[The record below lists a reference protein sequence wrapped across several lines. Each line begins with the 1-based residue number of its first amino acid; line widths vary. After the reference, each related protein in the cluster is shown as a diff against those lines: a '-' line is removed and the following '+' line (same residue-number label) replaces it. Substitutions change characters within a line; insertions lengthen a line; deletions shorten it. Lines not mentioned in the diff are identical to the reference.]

1 MIEFN
6 EGCQLTMDE
15 IAAVV
20 SLAGKSGMVG
30 FRRSDVEN
38 LTPERLWDACCR
50 LMRDAMMT
58 QADGKFRLSRELAA
72 VMRPVC
78 QADSVLMLT
87 PASDLYAQ
95 MIYYAADQV
104 CAMKRTTFGRFVLR
118 AMERHEMVEDLE
130 AHLELSY
137 PDEMP
142 EPQDQPPDMTVTAA
156 SGRGELLEGALFLL
170 ERIEPGTGLRTGWVR
185 VLEQGMLSW
194 LQWTE
199 NKDIGCVPLTKQALS
214 ELLQTL

>member
-1 MIEFN
+1 MIEWN
-6 EGCQLTMDE
+6 EGFQMTLDE

-20 SLAGKSGMVG
+20 SLSGRQGMVG
-30 FRRSDVEN
+30 FRTEEMNN

-58 QADGKFRLSRELAA
+58 HVDGKFRLSRELMA

-78 QADSVLMLT
+78 LADSVLILT

-95 MIYYAADQV
+95 VIYYVADQV
-104 CAMKRTTFGRFVLR
+104 CAMRPTPFGRFVLR
-118 AMERHEMVEDLE
+118 LVERHELAEALE
-130 AHLELSY
+130 THLDLSY
-137 PDEMP
+137 PEQTA
-142 EPQDQPPDMTVTAA
+142 ESETQPPVITVATDADT
-156 SGRGELLEGALFLL
+156 RELLEGALFLL
-170 ERIEPGTGLRTGWVR
+170 ERVEPATGQRIGWIR
-185 VLEQGMLSW
+185 VMEQGALSW
-194 LQWTE
+194 LQWTD